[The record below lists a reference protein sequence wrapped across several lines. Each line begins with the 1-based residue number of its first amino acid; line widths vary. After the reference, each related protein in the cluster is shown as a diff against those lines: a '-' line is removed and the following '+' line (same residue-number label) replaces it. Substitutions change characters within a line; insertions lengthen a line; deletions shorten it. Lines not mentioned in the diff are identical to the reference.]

1 VTPNKNDRWIQK
13 NFGALIDLYGGR
25 CVAVD
30 EGRVVAVGDR
40 PETAERRA
48 RAAGS
53 KGPSLVRVPSVG
65 RTGGTIDPFRLF
77 RFS

>member
-1 VTPNKNDRWIQK
+1 MNKNDRWIQK

-30 EGRVVAVGDR
+30 AQRVVAVGDR

-48 RAAGS
+48 RAAGC
-53 KGPSLVRVPSVG
+53 KTASLLRVPSVG
-65 RTGGTIDPFRLF
+65 KTGGTIDPIRLF

>member
-1 VTPNKNDRWIQK
+1 VKKNERWIQK

-40 PETAERRA
+40 PETVERRA
-48 RAAGS
+48 RAAGC

-65 RTGGTIDPFRLF
+65 KAGGTIDPFRLF